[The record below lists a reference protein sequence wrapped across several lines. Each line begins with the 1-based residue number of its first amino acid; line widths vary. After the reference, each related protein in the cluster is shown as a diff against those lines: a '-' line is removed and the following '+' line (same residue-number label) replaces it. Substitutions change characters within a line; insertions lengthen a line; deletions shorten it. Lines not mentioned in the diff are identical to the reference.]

1 MLRNSIIVV
10 LLLIASINAKAQFI
24 KSKSI
29 DVSAG
34 FGLSSPSDEYDIT
47 GNGVYAQGEYV
58 LELSKWIDIRSY
70 AGFVFTGGNNDN
82 AIDGEPD
89 YEVTTDALSLGGKIR
104 LTAPIPYVAP
114 YLEIGI
120 GASIGSFITFTP
132 TTDIEKKGIISHVP
146 FTIGLELGKNRDID
160 LAFVYYYQ
168 NSVEQ
173 FTGAAAIGISIPLA
187 SKGAR

>member
-1 MLRNSIIVV
+1 M
-10 LLLIASINAKAQFI
+10 
-24 KSKSI
+24 
-29 DVSAG
+29 
-34 FGLSSPSDEYDIT
+34 
-47 GNGVYAQGEYV
+47 
-58 LELSKWIDIRSY
+58 
-70 AGFVFTGGNNDN
+70 
-82 AIDGEPD
+82 
-89 YEVTTDALSLGGKIR
+89 
-104 LTAPIPYVAP
+104 TAPIPYVAP

-168 NSVEQ
+168 NSVEH
-173 FTGAAAIGISIPLA
+173 FTGAAAIGISIPLP